1 MRECFKNLPKCM
13 CRTIRVLGS
22 PLCRTLDVPAML
34 DVLVD
39 ALVYGLFGLAEN
51 SSWGQAVHYF
61 VSDTI
66 LIGVLLIVV
75 THVMGLINAFLPV
88 ERVREWI
95 ASGRLRGSEHLVASG
110 FGAVTPFCS
119 CSSIPLFIG
128 FLQGGIPLGVTLSF
142 LITSPL
148 VNEVALA
155 LFIGLFGWKVTL
167 IYATSGILLGTVLGW
182 GLGKLGLGAWV
193 EDWVWEVAQGQA
205 EEDGTDQQSLWEQ
218 WPSISREAMDIV
230 TGVAPYV
237 LAGLVVG
244 AGIHG
249 FVPVGFFEQY
259 LSGGGLL
266 GVPASVG
273 VAVPMY
279 ANAAG
284 VLPVVESLV
293 TKGIPLGTA
302 LAFMM
307 AVVGLS
313 LPEAMMLKKVMQ
325 TRLLATFFGAVA
337 VSIVG
342 LGYLFNW
349 VL

>member
-1 MRECFKNLPKCM
+1 
-13 CRTIRVLGS
+13 
-22 PLCRTLDVPAML
+22 ML
-34 DVLVD
+34 DALVD
-39 ALVYGLFGLAEN
+39 ALVFGLFGFAEH
-51 SSWGQAVHYF
+51 SSWGQALHYF
-61 VSDTI
+61 VYDTI
-66 LIGVLLIVV
+66 LIGTLLIVV
-75 THVMGLINAFLPV
+75 THVMGLINAYLPV
-88 ERVREWI
+88 ERVRGWI
-95 ASGRLRGSEHLVASG
+95 ASGRFRGGEHLVASG

-167 IYATSGILLGTVLGW
+167 LYAASGILLGTVLGW
-182 GLGKLGLGAWV
+182 GLGRLGLGAWV
-193 EDWVWEVAQGQA
+193 EDWVWKIANDRA
-205 EEDGTDQQSLWEQ
+205 EAEGEERQSLWEQ
-218 WPSISREAMDIV
+218 LPSVSREAMEIV

-237 LAGLVVG
+237 LAGLLVG
-244 AGIHG
+244 AAIHG

-259 LSGGGLL
+259 LSGEGLL
-266 GVPASVG
+266 AVPASVV

-313 LPEAMMLKKVMQ
+313 LPEAMMLKKVMKM
-325 TRLLATFFGAVA
+325 RLLATFFGTVA